1 MTTQPGRTPPAGHH
15 TRKTHIMD
23 NHPMDNTP
31 GAYVAVFLATKTET
45 NLQPLEHS
53 GRFSACHTRKVLY
66 LTGLEGT
73 KQLTDNPATAMTYS
87 STEAAK
93 AALAES
99 GLPFGTVTRN
109 SAHTF
114 EETTYTGG
122 AAPLVHAIEYHRM
135 LTLKGSI
142 K

>member
-1 MTTQPGRTPPAGHH
+1 M
-15 TRKTHIMD
+15 
-23 NHPMDNTP
+23 NNYPMGNTP
-31 GAYVAVFLATKTET
+31 GAYVAAYLTTET
-45 NLQPLEHS
+45 HS
-53 GRFSACHTRKVLY
+53 SRTTAVHHKMQY

-87 STEAAK
+87 SIEAAE
-93 AALAES
+93 AALTES
-99 GLPFGTVTRN
+99 GLPFGTVTR
-109 SAHTF
+109 SSIHIF

-122 AAPLVHAIEYHRM
+122 AALLVDAIEYHRGHHV